1 MIKSSLKNFAY
12 NFVYLFIS
20 MGIVYLFLLIAAFG
34 AVNAI
39 LQSLGQTMDSLTELI
54 HISTEQSS
62 ASVNDFLAY
71 SFGKLDQNGSILY
84 FIRQIINTNWISE
97 TIKGFFATINAS
109 TEGFEEQFAVIV
121 NEFSNDLKSIIAVAA
136 TACSLGLILAS
147 FATRIAIRQRTIKAG
162 AKKFII
168 SNVLLPVA
176 QALIIVVSLVLMV
189 KIEYFTLLVVIV
201 LLLLFSGLTLFSS
214 WMIHKDGKLKLKDVL
229 TAKNIISHLAVQG
242 MILLINIVIAL
253 ILYFIDPLLCVLL
266 MVPIVIYSFNVV
278 DVNTEY
284 FVSSLVKA

>member
-1 MIKSSLKNFAY
+1 M
-12 NFVYLFIS
+12 
-20 MGIVYLFLLIAAFG
+20 
-34 AVNAI
+34 
-39 LQSLGQTMDSLTELI
+39 
-54 HISTEQSS
+54 
-62 ASVNDFLAY
+62 
-71 SFGKLDQNGSILY
+71 
-84 FIRQIINTNWISE
+84 
-97 TIKGFFATINAS
+97 
-109 TEGFEEQFAVIV
+109 
-121 NEFSNDLKSIIAVAA
+121 
-136 TACSLGLILAS
+136 
-147 FATRIAIRQRTIKAG
+147 
-162 AKKFII
+162 
-168 SNVLLPVA
+168 
-176 QALIIVVSLVLMV
+176 IIVVSLVLMV